1 MNRKTRKNKK
11 QDNKNP
17 TQLYFHLLLQLP
29 LQNGN
34 SCTAVSCTNQTTTEE
49 SGQCLSACYS
59 LIFWVIH
66 VDVILTCS
74 IHLIDAANQAHTPKS
89 MTPTNNLHQQCTTTH
104 TSKRST
110 ILQPTGPKYPLLDTK
125 GHLKR
130 MSGNMLTGAQQPDPN
145 PYKYDHWDLKKIL
158 FFMFHFKCC
167 CS

>member
-11 QDNKNP
+11 QDNRNP

-34 SCTAVSCTNQTTTEE
+34 SCTAVSCTNQTTTEQ
-49 SGQCLSACYS
+49 SGQRLSACYS

-74 IHLIDAANQAHTPKS
+74 IHLIDAANQAHTSKS
-89 MTPTNNLHQQCTTTH
+89 MTLTNNLHQQCTTTH

-110 ILQPTGPKYPLLDTK
+110 ILQPTGPKESTAGHQRSLKEDVWQYVNRCTTNRSKPL
-125 GHLKR
+125 
-130 MSGNMLTGAQQPDPN
+130 
-145 PYKYDHWDLKKIL
+145 
-158 FFMFHFKCC
+158 
-167 CS
+167 

>member
-11 QDNKNP
+11 QDNRNP

-34 SCTAVSCTNQTTTEE
+34 SCTAVSCTNQTTTEQ

-74 IHLIDAANQAHTPKS
+74 IHLINAANQAHTPKS
-89 MTPTNNLHQQCTTTH
+89 MTLTNNLHQQCTTTH

-110 ILQPTGPKYPLLDTK
+110 ILQPTGPKESTAGHQRPLKEDVWQYVNRCTTNRSKPL
-125 GHLKR
+125 
-130 MSGNMLTGAQQPDPN
+130 
-145 PYKYDHWDLKKIL
+145 
-158 FFMFHFKCC
+158 
-167 CS
+167 

>member
-11 QDNKNP
+11 QDNRNP

-34 SCTAVSCTNQTTTEE
+34 SCTAVSCTNQTTTEQ

-89 MTPTNNLHQQCTTTH
+89 MTLTNNLHQQCTTTH

-110 ILQPTGPKYPLLDTK
+110 ILQPTGPTAGHQRSLKEDVWQYVNRCTTNRSKPL
-125 GHLKR
+125 
-130 MSGNMLTGAQQPDPN
+130 
-145 PYKYDHWDLKKIL
+145 
-158 FFMFHFKCC
+158 
-167 CS
+167 

>member
-34 SCTAVSCTNQTTTEE
+34 SCTAVSCTNQTTTEQ

-89 MTPTNNLHQQCTTTH
+89 MTLTNNLHQQCTTTH
-104 TSKRST
+104 TPVKDPPSCSS
-110 ILQPTGPKYPLLDTK
+110 QDPKNPLLDTK

-130 MSGNMLTGAQQPDPN
+130 TSGNMLTGAQQTDPN
-145 PYKYDHWDLKKIL
+145 PYKYTAVR
-158 FFMFHFKCC
+158 
-167 CS
+167 SV

>member
-11 QDNKNP
+11 QDNRNP

-34 SCTAVSCTNQTTTEE
+34 SCTAVSCTNQTTTEQ
-49 SGQCLSACYS
+49 SGQRLSACYS

-89 MTPTNNLHQQCTTTH
+89 MTLTNNLHQQCTTTH
-104 TSKRST
+104 ASKRST
-110 ILQPTGPKYPLLDTK
+110 ILQPTGPKESTAGHQRSLKEDVWQYVNRCTTNRSKPL
-125 GHLKR
+125 
-130 MSGNMLTGAQQPDPN
+130 
-145 PYKYDHWDLKKIL
+145 
-158 FFMFHFKCC
+158 
-167 CS
+167 

>member
-11 QDNKNP
+11 QDNRNP

-34 SCTAVSCTNQTTTEE
+34 SCTAVSCTNQTTTEQ
-49 SGQCLSACYS
+49 SGQCLSASYS

-89 MTPTNNLHQQCTTTH
+89 MTLTNNLHQQCTTTH

-110 ILQPTGPKYPLLDTK
+110 ILQPTGPKESTAGHQRSLKEDVWQYVNRCTTNRSKPL
-125 GHLKR
+125 
-130 MSGNMLTGAQQPDPN
+130 
-145 PYKYDHWDLKKIL
+145 
-158 FFMFHFKCC
+158 
-167 CS
+167 